1 MHASSWLAALILGG
15 TLALSARA
23 DDKGRLTYP
32 PARRGDTVDDYH
44 GTKVPDPYRWLEDDV
59 RKSPE
64 VRDWVTAENELTA
77 KYLAGIPERDGI
89 RKRLTELWDYEKY
102 SAPSKHGGRYF
113 WSKNDGL
120 QNQFVLYVQES
131 LASEPRMLLDPNK
144 WSKDGTIALAGTAV
158 SDDGRLLAYGDAE
171 AGSDWNTWHVL
182 DVTSGKPLSDE
193 IKWVKFSGAAWTK
206 DGKGF
211 FYGRFPAPKQGA
223 EYQGLNLNQQLMYHR
238 VGTPQS
244 EDVLAYQRPDQPKWM
259 FGASVTDDGRYLV
272 IATLKGTDNNCRITY
287 KDLNEPYGMP
297 VDLIDNF
304 DSEYSLIDNDGPV
317 FYFKTDNKAPRGRV
331 ITIDIRKPDPANW
344 KELIPE
350 ATENLVGVNM
360 VANLFVATYLKDART
375 QVKMFDP
382 DGRLVREVEFP
393 GLGSAS
399 GFGGK
404 RTDTE
409 TFYSFTS
416 FTTPPSIY
424 RYDMITGK
432 SELFRKANVK
442 FNPNDYEVKQVFY
455 PSKDGTKIPMFL
467 AMKKGIKLDGN
478 NPTLL
483 YGYGGFNIPLT
494 PQFSVSRLQW
504 MEMGGILAQANL
516 RGGGEYGLEWHKAG
530 TKLRKQNVFDDFIAG
545 AEWLIKEKYTSTP
558 KLAIQGG
565 SNGGLLV
572 GACMTQRPDLY
583 GACLP
588 AVGVMDMLRFQR
600 FTAGRFWVDD
610 YGSSDNA
617 EEFKALYAYSPYH
630 NLKKGTNYPA
640 TLVTT
645 ADHDDRVVP
654 GHSFKFLAELQYCQA
669 GPAPVLG
676 RIETRAGHGAGKPT
690 AKLIEEV
697 ADQWAFL
704 VKNLHM
710 NVTLPKENT
719 ANTDSSAPTESKSS
733 TATREN
739 LSVVPVG
746 RTSSKSW
753 MAKHEKNL
761 LIANRG
767 ESCPVVF
774 LGDSITE
781 GWRGRGKEVFAKYFA
796 PMNAVNFGIGGDRT
810 QHVLWRL
817 QNGELND
824 RFHPQVIVLMI
835 GTNNLGVKESTPED
849 IADGIKAIVAEIRK
863 RSPETKVLLLA
874 IFPRDKEPTARREK
888 LQQVNALIARL
899 DDGGKTVRY
908 LDIGER
914 FLGPDGSIS
923 KEIMPDYLHPGEKGY
938 EIWAEAIK
946 QPLAAL
952 LGR

>member
-1 MHASSWLAALILGG
+1 MHASSWLAACIIGG
-15 TLALSARA
+15 TLAFSVRA
-23 DDKGRLTYP
+23 DDKERLTYP
-32 PARRGDTVDDYH
+32 QTHRGDTVDDYH
-44 GTKVPDPYRWLEDDV
+44 GTKVLDPYRWLEEDV

-64 VRDWVTAENELTA
+64 VRAWVTAENELTS
-77 KYLAGIPERDGI
+77 KYLEAIPERAGI
-89 RKRLTELWDYEKY
+89 GKRLTELWDYEKY

-120 QNQFVLYVQES
+120 QNQFVLYVQDS
-131 LASEPRMLLDPNK
+131 LKSDPRMLLDPNK
-144 WSKDGTIALAGTAV
+144 WSKDGTIALSGTAV
-158 SDDGRLLAYGDAE
+158 SDDGRLLAYGTAD
-171 AGSDWNTWHVL
+171 AGSDWNVWHVI
-182 DVTSGKPLSDE
+182 DVGSGKTLSDE
-193 IKWVKFSGAAWTK
+193 LKWVKFSGASWTK

-211 FYGRFPAPKQGA
+211 FYGRFPEPKEGA
-223 EYQGLNLNQQLMYHR
+223 EYQGLNLNQNLVYHR
-238 VGTPQS
+238 LGTSQS
-244 EDVLAYQRPDQPKWM
+244 EDVLVYSRPDQPKWM
-259 FGASVTDDGRYLV
+259 FGAGVTDDGRYLV
-272 IATLKGTDNNCRITY
+272 ISTAKGTDNNCRITY
-287 KDLNEPYGMP
+287 KDLAEPYGMP
-297 VDLIDNF
+297 VELIDNF

-317 FYFKTDNKAPRGRV
+317 FFFKTDNKAPRGRV
-331 ITIDIRKPDPANW
+331 IAIDIRKPDPANW

-350 ATENLVGVNM
+350 GKENLVGVSM
-360 VANLFVATYLKDART
+360 VGNLFVATYLKDART
-375 QVKMFDP
+375 EVKMFDP
-382 DGRLVREVEFP
+382 EGRFVREVEFP
-393 GLGSAS
+393 GIGSAA

-432 SELFRKANVK
+432 SELFRRAKVK
-442 FNPNDYEVKQVFY
+442 FNPEDYEVKQVFY

-467 AMKKGIKLDGN
+467 SMKKGVKLDGS

-504 MEMGGILAQANL
+504 LEMGGVYAQANL

-558 KLAIQGG
+558 KLAIAGG

-630 NLKKGTNYPA
+630 NLKKGASYPA

-704 VKNLHM
+704 VKNLRM
-710 NVTLPKENT
+710 QVTIAKEAASASDT
-719 ANTDSSAPTESKSS
+719 PAPTEPKD
-733 TATREN
+733 TAVDRTN
-739 LSVVPVG
+739 TAAVPVP
-746 RTSSKSW
+746 RDSDSW
-753 MAKHEKNL
+753 RGKHNRYLE
-761 LIANRG
+761 IAERG
-767 ESCPVVF
+767 EPCPVLF

-781 GWRGRGKEVFAKYFA
+781 GWRGKGKEVFAKVFA
-796 PMNAVNFGIGGDRT
+796 PMNVVNFGIGGDRL
-810 QHVLWRL
+810 QHVLWRV
-817 QNGELND
+817 QNGEIGGHF
-824 RFHPQVIVLMI
+824 RPKVVMLMI
-835 GTNNLGVKESTPED
+835 GTNNTGPNDNTAEQ
-849 IADGIKAIVAEIRK
+849 IADGIKAIVAAIHK
-863 RSPETKVLLLA
+863 QSPESKVLLLGV
-874 IFPRDKEPTARREK
+874 FPRGEESNPRREK
-888 LQQVNALIARL
+888 LQRANALISRL
-899 DDGGKTVRY
+899 DDGGKTVKY
-908 LDIGER
+908 LDIGGR
-914 FLGPDGSIS
+914 FLSPDGKIS
-923 KEIMPDYLHPGEKGY
+923 KDVMYDFAHPTEQGY
-938 EIWAEAIK
+938 EIWADAVK
-946 QPLAAL
+946 GPLAEL
-952 LGR
+952 LGK